1 MWLLNKNVLSQHFK
15 NAILSPS
22 HFKRP
27 SKECGRFRKKN
38 FNGICNHIRTS
49 LIRKLSIKTSEF
61 ALKIKR
67 PFAVRYNPYNQSI
80 EILSNAQQV
89 ANIVSDLKGDIC
101 IIFDALKKME
111 GVKDTD
117 RTNVKE
123 KIKLARQYKK
133 LEEAFRNLS
142 LDLHD

>member
-1 MWLLNKNVLSQHFK
+1 MNFYISLYMYQLSYQTLNN
-15 NAILSPS
+15 N
-22 HFKRP
+22 KR
-27 SKECGRFRKKN
+27 
-38 FNGICNHIRTS
+38 
-49 LIRKLSIKTSEF
+49 EF

-67 PFAVRYNPYNQSI
+67 PFAVRYNPYNQTI

-111 GVKDTD
+111 SVQKE
-117 RTNVKE
+117 TNSTANAMRE
-123 KIKLARQYKK
+123 KKSKLARQYKK

-142 LDLHD
+142 LDLHE

>member
-1 MWLLNKNVLSQHFK
+1 MHL
-15 NAILSPS
+15 
-22 HFKRP
+22 R
-27 SKECGRFRKKN
+27 
-38 FNGICNHIRTS
+38 
-49 LIRKLSIKTSEF
+49 EF

-67 PFAVRYNPYNQSI
+67 PFAVRYNPYNQTI

-111 GVKDTD
+111 EVKDT
-117 RTNVKE
+117 TEPTVANTKE
-123 KIKLARQYKK
+123 RMKLAKQYKK

>member
-1 MWLLNKNVLSQHFK
+1 M
-15 NAILSPS
+15 
-22 HFKRP
+22 
-27 SKECGRFRKKN
+27 
-38 FNGICNHIRTS
+38 
-49 LIRKLSIKTSEF
+49 
-61 ALKIKR
+61 KIKR
-67 PFAVRYNPYNQSI
+67 PFAVRYNPYNQTI

-111 GVKDTD
+111 GVKNETKV
-117 RTNVKE
+117 NAKE
-123 KIKLARQYKK
+123 RMKLAKQYKK

>member
-1 MWLLNKNVLSQHFK
+1 M
-15 NAILSPS
+15 
-22 HFKRP
+22 
-27 SKECGRFRKKN
+27 SKAHNFRVC
-38 FNGICNHIRTS
+38 FFFCR
-49 LIRKLSIKTSEF
+49 EF

-101 IIFDALKKME
+101 FIFDALKKIE
-111 GVKDTD
+111 DSSQES
-117 RTNVKE
+117 E
-123 KIKLARQYKK
+123 KPAVAAVDATVDCKAKLIRKYKK

-142 LDLHD
+142 LDVHDAADIIPN